1 MEQGAERKEIGEE
14 RDYRL
19 ERAVSDI
26 PDEEIGL
33 FFSLTETELT
43 RDQIDRVTGPWR
55 VIPDQRDVLAVHW
68 HPEWI
73 PLDMAEERIRK
84 TFPAS
89 ENDLLIPTQ
98 HNDLL
103 VMGNYAGV
111 EVDCYSSGFNRKI
124 QLLLHFRADRV
135 ARASALKS
143 MLAHT
148 FKYRSGQLFEF
159 MDSIIEPGYSERM
172 DEATANTGASSQ
184 VVEVVRFYTARLRQL
199 IKEFG
204 SRVDPMMIK
213 NKLVAEYI
221 GARRGLEPQNMINR
235 ALLLVKAVKE
245 IVKRDFSVEYFFKA
259 SEVIEEARAL
269 GGGIIIPHPEQFWPV
284 LLADYDVDGW
294 EVWNPQSQEYTEFL
308 IQALHNQNK
317 INRPNRRKLL
327 VFMGDD
333 THLSV
338 KIRDPETMEKSKL
351 EREIGLQPAWDALG
365 IRKKLSLSGSDRRR
379 TIEEYK
385 GRLA

>member
-1 MEQGAERKEIGEE
+1 MGEE